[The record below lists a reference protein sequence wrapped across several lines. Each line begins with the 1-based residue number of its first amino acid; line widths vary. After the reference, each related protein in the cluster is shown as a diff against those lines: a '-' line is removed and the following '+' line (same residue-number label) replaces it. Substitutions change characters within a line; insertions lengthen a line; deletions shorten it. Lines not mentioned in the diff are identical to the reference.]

1 MFETAT
7 NARAFNELMN
17 KFAGTQGVVYAHQF
31 GMHMQNGA
39 EYMTEQYDSVG
50 REYAAQLLDG
60 HAKCTGGCMSHVTN
74 HADLSDT
81 QRAYLSYMID
91 TTDKTTF
98 KTAMQACLHRG
109 AIPAVAEM
117 VFSPH
122 RQVVAAFKPAVYSDV
137 APAVAPAV
145 VPAAAPPPMA
155 VAPPRPAVAPPRT
168 AVLTPANPRQVEH
181 ARARLASTAAMVISP
196 PTSPVVH
203 LNGGSQN
210 GRSKR
215 AKK

>member
-17 KFAGTQGVVYAHQF
+17 EFAGTQGVVYAHQF
-31 GMHMQNGA
+31 GMYMQNGA
-39 EYMTEQYDSVG
+39 EYMNEHYDSIG

-91 TTDKTTF
+91 TPDKNTF
-98 KTAMQACLHRG
+98 KAAMQACLHRG

-122 RQVVAAFKPAVYSDV
+122 RRVAAAFKPPVYSDV
-137 APAVAPAV
+137 APAVVPAV
-145 VPAAAPPPMA
+145 VPVAVPAAVPAAVRAAVRAAVPPPA
-155 VAPPRPAVAPPRT
+155 RPI
-168 AVLTPANPRQVEH
+168 QVEH
-181 ARARLASTAAMVISP
+181 ARLASTAAMVMSP
-196 PTSPVVH
+196 PAPPVVH
-203 LNGGSQN
+203 LNAGAQH